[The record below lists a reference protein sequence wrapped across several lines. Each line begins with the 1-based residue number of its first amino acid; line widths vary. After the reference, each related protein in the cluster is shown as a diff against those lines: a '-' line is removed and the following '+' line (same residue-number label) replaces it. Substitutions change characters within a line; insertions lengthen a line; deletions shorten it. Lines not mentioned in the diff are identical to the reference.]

1 MSIQQKA
8 TSVKKRRR
16 RTLTNAVIA
25 TALDE
30 CLGNISHASE
40 VLQCDRTTLSKRIND
55 DPELLAA
62 KQDGINRIVDIAKD
76 TLVDKVRAG
85 DVTATIFTLK
95 TLGRDQ
101 GFVESPRTFVQQTNT
116 VQGETV
122 ESPEERLERWRQ
134 MLIKS

>member
-1 MSIQQKA
+1 MILSYSLPSK
-8 TSVKKRRR
+8 
-16 RTLTNAVIA
+16 
-25 TALDE
+25 TA
-30 CLGNISHASE
+30 S
-40 VLQCDRTTLSKRIND
+40 
-55 DPELLAA
+55 
-62 KQDGINRIVDIAKD
+62 
-76 TLVDKVRAG
+76 
-85 DVTATIFTLK
+85 TIFTLK